1 MPRHGRPTKLTPAIQ
16 TAIVQAISLGVPTGT
31 AAAYVGITKAC
42 FLQWLQRGEG
52 THPTRPA
59 TTRYVDFVAAIEKA
73 KAIDET
79 RRIARLEQA
88 ARGGQVTRVKTTTY
102 PDGRVTREECTSE
115 PQWTVDAWFLER
127 SYPDRWG
134 RRERMDVR
142 LSIEQLYARVAEVL
156 GLETQHILDEAML
169 IVQERDNDD
178 SRRPPLT

>member
-1 MPRHGRPTKLTPAIQ
+1 
-16 TAIVQAISLGVPTGT
+16 
-31 AAAYVGITKAC
+31 
-42 FLQWLQRGEG
+42 
-52 THPTRPA
+52 
-59 TTRYVDFVAAIEKA
+59 
-73 KAIDET
+73 
-79 RRIARLEQA
+79 
-88 ARGGQVTRVKTTTY
+88 VTRVKTTTY